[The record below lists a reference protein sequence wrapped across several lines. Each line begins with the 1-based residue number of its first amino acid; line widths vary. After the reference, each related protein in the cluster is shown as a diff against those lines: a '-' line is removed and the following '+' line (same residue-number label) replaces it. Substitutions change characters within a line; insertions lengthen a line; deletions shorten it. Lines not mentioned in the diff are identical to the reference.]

1 MIGDRCPA
9 PRRSVVTDQAEDAWS
24 LPSPWRDARVAVVIP
39 TYNEAGNIAEL
50 AARILAL
57 DLPNLRLIIADDDS
71 PDGTGALADDLAK
84 HANEDR
90 PGRMVVLHRKV
101 KEGIGRA
108 HIAGMLEALARGDE
122 YVVQMDGDLSHRPEY
137 IPHLLGT
144 ILATRAGVV
153 IGSRYVVGGSL
164 STRWGRHRRLLSRFA
179 GLYVNVILNLAVRD
193 PTGGFKIWD
202 RATLEG
208 IDLHLIRSD
217 GYSFQVEM
225 NHRCKRLGRSIVEL
239 PIHFEERN
247 AGSSK
252 ISFAV
257 QVESMLTPFALRFG
271 RGRRR

>member
-1 MIGDRCPA
+1 MNDEPGSTRTPG
-9 PRRSVVTDQAEDAWS
+9 AWF
-24 LPSPWRDARVAVVIP
+24 LPSPWRETRVAVVVP
-39 TYNEAGNIAEL
+39 TYNEAGNLGEL
-50 AARILAL
+50 AERIFAL

-84 HANEDR
+84 HANEERDE
-90 PGRMVVLHRKV
+90 RMVVLHRTV

-108 HIAGMLEALARGDE
+108 HIAGMRAALERGDD

-144 ILATRAGVV
+144 ILATQAGVV

-164 STRWGRHRRLLSRFA
+164 STQWGRHRRLLSRFA
-179 GLYVNVILNLAVRD
+179 GLYVNTILNLGIRD
-193 PTGGFKIWD
+193 PTGGFKIWHRD
-202 RATLEG
+202 ALEG
-208 IDLHLIRSD
+208 IDLTAIRSD

-225 NHRCKRLGRSIVEL
+225 NHRCKQLGRSIVEM

-252 ISFAV
+252 ISLAV
-257 QVESMLTPFALRFG
+257 QFESMLTPFALRF
-271 RGRRR
+271 RRR